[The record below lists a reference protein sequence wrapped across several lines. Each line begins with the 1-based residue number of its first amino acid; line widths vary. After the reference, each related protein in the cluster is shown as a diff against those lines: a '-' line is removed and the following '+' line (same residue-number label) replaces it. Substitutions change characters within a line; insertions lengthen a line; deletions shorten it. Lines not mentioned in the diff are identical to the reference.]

1 MEVSRLATTKQK
13 RPASGGRQRRGSA
26 PASHRSGRR
35 SSSRW
40 WWPVLLIGAIA
51 AGAAYYYRAPIQGY
65 TGAGTAYAARVGC
78 SCRFVAG
85 RDIEDCEKDRIA
97 GMEAISLSE
106 DLASRSVTA
115 SFPLLKSDT
124 ATYREGYG
132 CVLQEYRD

>member
-1 MEVSRLATTKQK
+1 M
-13 RPASGGRQRRGSA
+13 
-26 PASHRSGRR
+26 
-35 SSSRW
+35 
-40 WWPVLLIGAIA
+40 LIIGLIA
-51 AGAAYYYRAPIQGY
+51 AGAAYYYRVPIQGY
-65 TGAGTAYAARVGC
+65 SSAGTAYAARVGC

-106 DLASRSVTA
+106 DLAAKSVTA